1 MSTELLYIILLSA
14 FIMTG
19 MAVIAA
25 VGYALLTWCTVE
37 IVAEHVP
44 SQFRAAWAL
53 GNVRIAVQV
62 GAA

>member
-14 FIMTG
+14 FIMAGVG
-19 MAVIAA
+19 MMAA
-25 VGYALLTWCTVE
+25 IGYALLTWATVE
-37 IVAEHVP
+37 AIAEHVP

-53 GNVRIAVQV
+53 GSVRIAVQV